1 MKSILK
7 FTAISVILSL
17 TLTSLSAEDFS
28 KYNTPKCQDNFF

>member
-28 KYNTPKCQDNFF
+28 KLDVKKRV